1 MSDQD
6 IRMTEGFGIN
16 PIIKKRLDSQEIHS
30 VKELIEEFWKTKSCL
45 ASIDYGNRRAYIPRV
60 HKTKDFIKIYV
71 CNKIHL
77 SDYKLQIAIAAL
89 KSMNGDYDRLPD
101 SAADDSILLSC
112 RIRTINNLEA
122 QEAKCFLKWLFDE
135 YGIT

>member
-16 PIIKKRLDSQEIHS
+16 PIMKKRLDSQEIHS
-30 VKELIEEFWKTKSCL
+30 VKELLEEFWKTKSCL
-45 ASIDYGNRRAYIPRV
+45 ASIYYDNPRAYIPRV
-60 HKTKDFIKIYV
+60 HKTKDLIKIFV
-71 CNKIHL
+71 CNKKHP
-77 SDYKLQIAIAAL
+77 SDYKLQIAIATL
-89 KSMNGDYDRLPD
+89 KSMNGDYDRLPGL
-101 SAADDSILLSC
+101 AADDIILISC
-112 RIRTINNLEA
+112 RIRPISNLEA